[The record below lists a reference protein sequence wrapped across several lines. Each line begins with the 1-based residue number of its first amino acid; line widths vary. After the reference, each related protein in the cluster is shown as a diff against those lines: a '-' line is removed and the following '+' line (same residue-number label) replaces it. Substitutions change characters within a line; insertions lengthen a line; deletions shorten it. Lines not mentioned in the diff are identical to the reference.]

1 LSSRAAYVIR
11 RLLLTVP
18 MLLFMSVAVF
28 LILRLVPG
36 DPVRAM
42 LGIEATPQSISV
54 ARAQLG
60 LNMPLP
66 EQYLHWLGQLL
77 HGNLGQDYASQEPV
91 TTLIAAALP
100 VTLELT
106 VLTMAVTVGVG
117 VSLGVVAAT
126 RRNWLSKTIDGFVV
140 AGIAIPNFWLGLV
153 LVALFAGTFKL
164 FPPLGYVSLSADP
177 LQNLRDMVLP
187 VATLAAAQVAYVI
200 HTTAGAMRV
209 ALGSPSMQF
218 HRAKGLRRRRII
230 YRHAL
235 RNASGPVVTVI
246 GLQFGYLIGGV
257 IVIEAL
263 FGLPGLGQLIV
274 NAINDR
280 DYTVVQGGIFVVAGL
295 FILITLGADLLCA
308 WLDPRIMENQA
319 R

>member
-1 LSSRAAYVIR
+1 MSSRASYVIR

-18 MLLFMSVAVF
+18 MLLFMSVVVF
-28 LILRLVPG
+28 LVLRLVPG
-36 DPVRAM
+36 DPARAM
-42 LGIEATPQSISV
+42 LGIEATPQSVAV
-54 ARAQLG
+54 ARRQLG
-60 LNMPLP
+60 LDLPLP
-66 EQYLHWLGQLL
+66 QQYLHWLGQLL
-77 HGNLGQDYASQEPV
+77 HGNLGRDYSSQKPV
-91 TTLIAAALP
+91 TSLIAAAFP

-106 VLTMAVTVGVG
+106 VLTMLVTVLVG

-126 RRNWLSKTIDGFVV
+126 RRNWASKTIDGLVV

-153 LVALFAGTFKL
+153 LVVLFAGAIKL
-164 FPPLGYVSLSADP
+164 FPPFGYVSMTADP

-187 VATLAAAQVAYVI
+187 VATLAVAQVAYVL
-200 HTTAGAMRV
+200 HTTEGAMRV
-209 ALGSPSMQF
+209 ALDSPSVQF
-218 HRAKGLRRRRII
+218 HRAKGLSRRRII

-274 NAINDR
+274 TAINNR
-280 DYTVVQGGIFVVAGL
+280 DYTVVQGGVFVVAGL